1 MCYNTGVMQPIL
13 RILQRFDWLLIVSAF
28 VLFVFG
34 LAAIY
39 SVELSR
45 GDDFGLLQKQV
56 IAVVLGL
63 TIAAFIA
70 RTNYQIFRSYG
81 RALYILGLLS
91 LVAVFFFGAEFNG
104 ARGWFVL
111 GGFAFQPIEFM
122 KLGLIAELARY
133 FGEHAQRRF
142 GWSDF
147 LRSGAMTLVPIALAM
162 VQPDL
167 GGAILLGGIWLVT
180 VFFAGANWRH
190 FGALLLVAVVAFLL
204 GWFVVFHDYQ
214 RERIITF
221 VNPASDP
228 LDGGYNV
235 IQATIAIG
243 AGGVLGTGLG
253 AGSQSQLRFLP
264 EAQADFVF
272 AVIAEELGFI
282 GVVVLLLFFALLLV
296 RLVTIARTSRDT
308 FAAFLVLGVFAAYG
322 VQAVVH
328 IGANLAV
335 LPATGVALPFV
346 SYGGTSLLLS
356 CVLLGV
362 AQSVAVT
369 LSARDISA
377 I

>member
-1 MCYNTGVMQPIL
+1 
-13 RILQRFDWLLIVSAF
+13 
-28 VLFVFG
+28 
-34 LAAIY
+34 
-39 SVELSR
+39 
-45 GDDFGLLQKQV
+45 
-56 IAVVLGL
+56 
-63 TIAAFIA
+63 
-70 RTNYQIFRSYG
+70 
-81 RALYILGLLS
+81 
-91 LVAVFFFGAEFNG
+91 
-104 ARGWFVL
+104 
-111 GGFAFQPIEFM
+111 M

-147 LRSGAMTLVPIALAM
+147 FAQWCHDAGANRACHGAAGLGWRNLAWWHLACHG
-162 VQPDL
+162 V
-167 GGAILLGGIWLVT
+167 
-180 VFFAGANWRH
+180 FAGANWRH

-282 GVVVLLLFFALLLV
+282 GVVVLLLFLPCSLFD
-296 RLVTIARTSRDT
+296 SSP
-308 FAAFLVLGVFAAYG
+308 
-322 VQAVVH
+322 
-328 IGANLAV
+328 
-335 LPATGVALPFV
+335 LPARHVTRLPRFLCLACLRRTACRRWCILV
-346 SYGGTSLLLS
+346 QTLRYCPQRGWR
-356 CVLLGV
+356 CR
-362 AQSVAVT
+362 
-369 LSARDISA
+369 LSATAVRPSCCPA
-377 I
+377 YCLGLRSRLR